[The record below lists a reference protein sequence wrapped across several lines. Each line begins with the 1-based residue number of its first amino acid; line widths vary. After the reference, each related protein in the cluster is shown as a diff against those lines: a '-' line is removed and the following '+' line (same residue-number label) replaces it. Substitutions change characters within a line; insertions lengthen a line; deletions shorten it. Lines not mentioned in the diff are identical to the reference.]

1 MKICAIIP
9 VYNESKA
16 IGELVT
22 EVRKQNIDVLVIDDG
37 SKDNSADI
45 ARNNGAIVLK
55 NITNQGKGASLLQGL
70 NYVLNNNFDAA
81 ILMDGDGQH
90 LPQDIPAFIQ
100 KSRENGAALVL
111 GNRMQDTKN
120 MPPVRY
126 LTNKTMS
133 WLISKITGKNIPD
146 SQCGFRFITKD
157 LIDKLKFTTRHY
169 ETESEMIIQA
179 AHAGYKI
186 DSIAVKTV
194 YRGEKSQINPILDTL
209 RFFLFII
216 RHIR

>member
-16 IGELVT
+16 IGDLVKQ
-22 EVRKQNIDVLVIDDG
+22 VKQQNIDVLVVDDG

-45 ARNNGAIVLK
+45 ARENGAIVLK

-70 NYVLNNNFDAA
+70 NYVQNNNFDAA

-90 LPQDIPAFIQ
+90 LPQDIPAFIRRSQ
-100 KSRENGAALVL
+100 ETGAALVL
-111 GNRMQDTKN
+111 GNRMSNTKN
-120 MPPVRY
+120 MPLVRY
-126 LTNKTMS
+126 LTNKFMS
-133 WLISKITGKNIPD
+133 WLVSKIAGQNIPD

-157 LIDKLKFTTRHY
+157 LIAKLKFTTRHY
-169 ETESEMIIQA
+169 ETESEMILQA
-179 AHAGYKI
+179 AQSKSKI
-186 DSIAVKTV
+186 DSIPVQTV
-194 YRGEKSQINPILDTL
+194 YRGEKSQINPFLDTL
-209 RFFLFII
+209 RFILFII

>member
-111 GNRMQDTKN
+111 GNRMQDTRN

-126 LTNKTMS
+126 LTNTTMS

-157 LIDKLKFTTRHY
+157 LIEKLKFTTRHY

-179 AHAGYKI
+179 AQAGYKI

>member
-22 EVRKQNIDVLVIDDG
+22 QVRQQNIDVLVVDDG
-37 SKDNSADI
+37 SKDTSADI

-55 NITNQGKGASLLQGL
+55 NITNQGKGASLIQGL

-90 LPQDIPAFIQ
+90 LPEDIPDFIR
-100 KSRENGAALVL
+100 KSEESGAALVL

-120 MPPVRY
+120 MPRVRY
-126 LTNKTMS
+126 LTNKFMS
-133 WLISKITGKNIPD
+133 WLISKITGQNIPD
-146 SQCGFRFITKD
+146 TQCGFRFITRD
-157 LIDKLKFTTRHY
+157 LITKLKFTTRHY

-179 AHAGYKI
+179 AHSGGKI
-186 DSIAVKTV
+186 ESIPVKTV
-194 YRGEKSQINPILDTL
+194 YRGEKSQINPLLDTL
-209 RFFLFII
+209 RFFMFII